1 MHLIDNVV
9 LPTDQNIVQVAQG
22 NPDFSILVAAV
33 QAAGLANAL
42 SGPGPFTV
50 FAPTNEAFA
59 ALLSEL
65 HLTQAQLLANTPLLV
80 KVLTYHVLPGQ
91 VLSSQIP
98 FDMPVPTLQGE
109 TLTIDKK
116 LRITDQNARQSNIV
130 AADVGASNGVI
141 HVIDRVILPK

>member
-1 MHLIDNVV
+1 VHLIDNVV